1 MTERLWN
8 RNYIKVLGANF
19 TLYFAFMLLMPLLP
33 LYLSDTYNANKDVIG
48 MVLSGYTI
56 TSLVVRL
63 FSGYIVDSFPRR
75 MVLLAAFLTFSL
87 FFAGYLVTSGLLLFA
102 IVRTLHGAPFGLATV
117 ANSTVAIDV
126 LPSSRRTEGIGYY
139 GLSNNVATAIS
150 PTIAL
155 LIFSTTQNYNHIF
168 LLSLFVA
175 FLGFIINATVKIPHR
190 ELKTDRPPL
199 SFDRFL
205 LLKGWSQ
212 SLTMM
217 CFSFSYGLVS
227 TYVTIYGK
235 EELGIEGGTGL
246 FFMLLAIGLF
256 LSRLT
261 GGRSLRQGRIVHN
274 ASEGMLISLFGYF
287 LFAALHN
294 AWGYYGAALIVGLGN
309 GHMYPAFQNMLI
321 NLAPNNRRGTANSTL
336 LVAWDVGQGIGM
348 LVGGVVIEY
357 VSFHASFWVSWLVN
371 LTGVAFYFIYSRRNF
386 LLNRLR

>member
-87 FFAGYLVTSGLLLFA
+87 FFAGYLVTGGLLLFA

-155 LIFSTTQNYNHIF
+155 LIFSATQNYNHIF